1 MLFQLAWKNIWR
13 NKKRSVIIIL
23 ATAFGLWGGL
33 FSDAVMMGMTESS
46 VETAI
51 NLDLTHIQ
59 IHKPGFLDENDIRGF
74 IPNSASVLS
83 KLRANPAVETVSPR
97 MIIQGIAS
105 SPSSSFPIQV
115 TGIEPKWE
123 SKVTTLK
130 QKVIA
135 GTYLK
140 SDKRNPAF
148 IGQKLAERLN
158 LKQHS
163 KFVLSFQDLHG
174 DIVYMACRVSGIF
187 KSASSIFDQSHMFL
201 KQQDLMRI
209 LNLRQP
215 LVHEIA
221 IRVHNSAQVEQTT
234 RSLKSEFAALE
245 VQSWNELAPEL
256 AFLNDTMLTYSY
268 LFVLIILLALLFGIT
283 NTMLMSVVDRIREFG
298 VLIAIG
304 MKKGRTF
311 SLIILETILLSLT
324 GGVLGI
330 IIGYATIAFFGNLG
344 IDLSIIAKGLESFGA
359 ETTLYP
365 SLPVELY
372 IILTILIVVTAN
384 IAAIFPAWKATHL
397 LPAEAVRS
405 Y

>member
-1 MLFQLAWKNIWR
+1 MLLQLAWKNIWR

-46 VETAI
+46 IETAI
-51 NLDLTHIQ
+51 NLDIAHIQ
-59 IHKPGFLDENDIRGF
+59 IHKPGYLDENDIRSF
-74 IPNSASVLS
+74 IPNSAAVVSR
-83 KLRANPAVETVSPR
+83 LRENPNVKAVSPR
-97 MIIQGIAS
+97 MMIQGIAS
-105 SPSSSFPIQV
+105 SPSSSFPIQI
-115 TGIEPKWE
+115 TGVEAETE

-130 QKVIA
+130 QKIID
-135 GTYLK
+135 GTYLY

-148 IGQKLAERLN
+148 IGKKLATRLN
-158 LKQHS
+158 LKLHS

-174 DIVYMACRVSGIF
+174 DIVYMSCRVSGIF
-187 KSASSIFDQSHMFL
+187 KSASSEFDQSHIFIKQRDL
-201 KQQDLMRI
+201 KRI
-209 LNLRQP
+209 LNINRP
-215 LVHEIA
+215 LIHEIA
-221 IRVHNSAQVEQTT
+221 IRLHNSSKVVTVTQ
-234 RSLKSEFAALE
+234 SLKTIFPNLD

-256 AFLNDTMLTYSY
+256 AYINDTMFVYSY
-268 LFVLIILLALLFGIT
+268 MFVVIILLALLFGIT

-324 GGVLGI
+324 GGALGI
-330 IIGYATIAFFGNLG
+330 IIGYATIAFFGTIG
-344 IDLSIIAKGLESFGA
+344 IDLSIIAKSLESFGA
-359 ETTLYP
+359 ETILYP
-365 SLPVELY
+365 TLPVELY
-372 IILTILIVVTAN
+372 IILTIMIVVTAN